1 MRKHNLIGICI
12 MTAAL
17 VMSAVCGLRAYGAFG
32 SGSNKLTVD
41 IVANDYADDLESSDM
56 VLDLYKV
63 ADATRNETYET
74 YDYTLVEPFVSD
86 KAMQSFMDD
95 EDWVEFSKQV
105 YEVVGTQ
112 DVTAIAK
119 NVHAENQEAVFS
131 DLKDGIYAVIP
142 HGGNDVLDAAYSREY
157 AYKFSPSV
165 IALPTKDAIDGVVNS
180 GNGSDWLD
188 EATVYVKPSRE
199 HIYGD
204 LQIHKTVDG
213 FVGEPATFVF
223 HIYGELTET
232 GKTGTLKYDNYA
244 SVTYDGTDES
254 SVALVTHIPAGMT
267 VTVEEVYEGA
277 RYSAALSEATR
288 KTVGPIVSS
297 HDVETGQGT
306 IVSVEYHNV
315 QDDRIIGGNGIENNF
330 EYNPKSEDA
339 ENGWV
344 WTQRPEDAR

>member
-1 MRKHNLIGICI
+1 MKKRTVLV
-12 MTAAL
+12 ASVLAVAVAL
-17 VMSAVCGLRAYGAFG
+17 LAFGGFRAYGAFG
-32 SGSNKLTVD
+32 SGSNTLTVD
-41 IVANDYADDLESSDM
+41 IVANDYAEDLASSDM
-56 VLDLYKV
+56 VLDLYKI
-63 ADATRNETYET
+63 ADATRNDTYET
-74 YDYTLVEPFVSD
+74 YDYMLLEPFVDD
-86 KAMQSFMDD
+86 KAMRRFMD
-95 EDWVEFSKQV
+95 EKDWVEFSKQV
-105 YEVVGTQ
+105 YEIIATQ
-112 DVTAIAK
+112 DVTAVRK
-119 NVHAENQEAVFS
+119 DVAVEDQQVVF
-131 DLKDGIYAVIP
+131 DGLKDGIYAVVP
-142 HGGNDVLDAAYSREY
+142 HGKDGVIDAAYSRRY

-180 GNGSDWLD
+180 GNSGDWLD

-204 LQIHKTVDG
+204 LEINKTVEG
-213 FVGEPATFVF
+213 FAGEPATFVF
-223 HIYGELTET
+223 HIYGELVDEISDDKLT
-232 GKTGTLKYDNYA
+232 YDNYA
-244 SVTYDGTDES
+244 SVTYDGTEES
-254 SVALVTHIPAGMT
+254 SVATVTHIPAGMT